1 MRMIAQNDLTP
12 ALSLKKARVDNV
24 GARFIA
30 PGVLCC

>member
-1 MRMIAQNDLTP
+1 MNDLTPQNDLTP

-30 PGVLCC
+30 PGGCR